1 MRVIKA
7 RKPRTLMA
15 SVVVSN
21 LNALSVM
28 YLAIQV
34 LTISLAHT
42 IPEAQNV
49 RRYVYE
55 SEVSL
60 NMKYGYTVL
69 LWPKWSIVTQPNML
83 NLHQKTKSVYQ
94 GKIA

>member
-1 MRVIKA
+1 
-7 RKPRTLMA
+7 MA
-15 SVVVSN
+15 SVVVSS
-21 LNALSVM
+21 LKALSVM
-28 YLAIQV
+28 YRAIQV

-55 SEVSL
+55 SEASL

-69 LWPKWSIVTQPNML
+69 FWPKWRIVTQPVML
-83 NLHQKTKSVYQ
+83 GLHPKQSSSTEER
-94 GKIA
+94 